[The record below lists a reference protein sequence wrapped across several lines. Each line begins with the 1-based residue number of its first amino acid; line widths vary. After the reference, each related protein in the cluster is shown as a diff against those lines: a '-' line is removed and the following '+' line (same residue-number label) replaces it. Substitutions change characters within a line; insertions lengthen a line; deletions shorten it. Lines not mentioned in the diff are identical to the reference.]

1 MATLKRIGSSQ
12 TFWNCVFNMER
23 NYLEEGKQAKQRTLI
38 IQKYTPILLDLSK

>member
-23 NYLEEGKQAKQRTLI
+23 NYLEEGKQRTLI